1 MKKRRLDIAKV
12 RLMAREWEET
22 KGRAWIQIDGWDEGG
37 GGGIMEGVERGYWG
51 NGGLAGGDTNLVLRA
66 KGVAPLTELDFFSWI

>member
-22 KGRAWIQIDGWDEGG
+22 KGRAWIRIDGWDEGG
-37 GGGIMEGVERGYWG
+37 GVG
-51 NGGLAGGDTNLVLRA
+51 
-66 KGVAPLTELDFFSWI
+66 